1 MTVPS
6 EAEALEQVA
15 TRARE
20 TGRTHWIGRV
30 VEGDAV
36 GRVLERRLEC
46 YAAADRSDRFVF
58 ESGSGELVLALGL
71 ADEIESA
78 GVDRFADV
86 RSWAEDVCARLA
98 WVGAPRSAS
107 TPTLLGGFGFEDE
120 SRGGEEWKGF
130 PAARFVLPQ
139 VVVSRCD
146 GEARAAFV
154 ARVEPGA
161 TASSIEVQL
170 DTRASWLERLLC
182 EPEVVPRP
190 AVDLDAP
197 WSDGPEFR
205 VRADRPH
212 DVFCGQVDDALEAIG
227 EGELEKTVLARSLSV
242 THDGSIDVPAF
253 LERLRALYPTCT
265 LVAMGRGDDTF
276 LAATPE
282 LLVRVRGDRVST
294 AALAGSALRGRRPDE
309 DRALGEALL
318 ASTKERAEHAHVVD
332 AIRDVLAE
340 RTKDLD
346 VPAEPVLRPLF
357 GIQHLETPIGG
368 TLLEGHTDVLDLVSE
383 LHPTPAVGGVP
394 AASARDWI
402 RRVEG
407 LDRGWYA
414 APIGW
419 LDQQGG
425 GDFRVA
431 LRSAL
436 IRNGVGESGRSSR
449 SLLFA
454 GAGLVAGSE
463 PEQELVETRIK
474 LRALLAPLTEI

>member
-1 MTVPS
+1 VRVPS
-6 EAEALEQVA
+6 EVEALEGVA

-20 TGRTHWIGRV
+20 RGRTHWIGRV
-30 VEGDAV
+30 VEGDV
-36 GRVLERRLEC
+36 VERVLERRLEC
-46 YAAADRSDRFVF
+46 YAAADRADRFVF
-58 ESGSGELVLALGL
+58 ESGSGELVLAFGL
-71 ADEIESA
+71 AHEIESA

-86 RSWAEDVCARLA
+86 RSWADDVRARLA
-98 WVGAPRSAS
+98 WTGAPRSAS
-107 TPTLLGGFGFEDE
+107 APTLFGGFGFEDE
-120 SRGGEEWKGF
+120 SRGAEDWKGF

-139 VVVSRCD
+139 IVVTRSE
-146 GEARAAFV
+146 GEASAAFI

-161 TASSIEVQL
+161 TASSIEAEL
-170 DTRASWLERLLC
+170 DARVAWLEHLVR
-182 EPEVVPRP
+182 EPAAVSRP
-190 AVDLDAP
+190 TVELKAP
-197 WSDGPEFR
+197 WNDGPEFR

-227 EGELEKTVLARSLSV
+227 EGDLEKTVLARSLSV
-242 THDGSIDVPAF
+242 THDGAIDVPAF

-282 LLVRVRGDRVST
+282 MLVRVRGESVST
-294 AALAGSALRGRRPDE
+294 AALAGSAPRGRRPEE

-332 AIRDVLAE
+332 AIRDVLSA
-340 RTKDLD
+340 RTKELD
-346 VPAEPVLRPLF
+346 VLAEPVLRPLF
-357 GIQHLETPIGG
+357 GIQHLETPIAG
-368 TLLEGHTDVLDLVSE
+368 TLLEEHADVLGLVSA

-419 LDQQGG
+419 LDQRGG